1 MTLTASDRSIADY
14 KPVPVDN
21 LGTVGCPLCNAE
33 CFYIPQGSR
42 HMMDALR
49 QEMSSIMSPAIRNQV
64 GSLCSQISAGLIR
77 FDIQDTLP
85 DFHIEKDDDEFYME
99 WIFDFYRF
107 GFDFYEDESR
117 SGWFV
122 TIRQNGAPYRNHS
135 KFNNDY
141 RSVVEFALR
150 IISAAGYES

>member
-1 MTLTASDRSIADY
+1 MATIGNEVSSYKLISIND
-14 KPVPVDN
+14 
-21 LGTVGCPLCNAE
+21 LGTVGCPSCNAE
-33 CFYIPQGSR
+33 CFYVPQGSR

-49 QEMSSIMSPAIRNQV
+49 QEIRLIESPAIKNQV
-64 GSLCSQISAGLIR
+64 ESLCSQISAGLIR

-85 DFHIEKDDDEFYME
+85 KFHIVKEDDEFYME

-122 TIRQNGAPYRNHS
+122 TIKQDGTPYRNHA

-150 IISAAGYES
+150 IISAANYER

>member
-1 MTLTASDRSIADY
+1 MTITTTRNDISDY
-14 KPVPVDN
+14 KLISIDN
-21 LGTVGCPLCNAE
+21 LGTVGCPSCNAE
-33 CFYIPQGSR
+33 CFYVPQGSR

-49 QEMSSIMSPAIRNQV
+49 QEIKSIESPVIRNQV
-64 GSLCSQISAGLIR
+64 ESLCSQISVGLIR
-77 FDIQDTLP
+77 LDVQDTLP
-85 DFHIEKDDDEFYME
+85 EFHIVKEDDEFYME

-122 TIRQNGAPYRNHS
+122 TIRQDGAPYRNHG

-150 IISAAGYES
+150 IVSAANYER

>member
-1 MTLTASDRSIADY
+1 
-14 KPVPVDN
+14 
-21 LGTVGCPLCNAE
+21 
-33 CFYIPQGSR
+33 
-42 HMMDALR
+42 MMDALR
-49 QEMSSIMSPAIRNQV
+49 QEIKSIESPVIRNQV
-64 GSLCSQISAGLIR
+64 ESLCSQISVGLIR
-77 FDIQDTLP
+77 LDVQDTLP
-85 DFHIEKDDDEFYME
+85 EFHIVKEDDEFYME

-122 TIRQNGAPYRNHS
+122 TIRQDGAPYRNHG

-150 IISAAGYES
+150 IVSAANYER